1 MLFVLIFFRA
11 CQNGYI
17 EQVDCLINAGAKCNA
32 HKTTKCTP
40 LYAAIRAGH
49 IAIVKKLLI
58 RFPDSINVKI
68 STSQYDELKL
78 NINLFSLL
86 FCLSLVC
93 NIRELVSITCCM
105 YQWEK

>member
-1 MLFVLIFFRA
+1 MFLFVLYFRA

-58 RFPDSINVKI
+58 QFPDSINVNYYPATLRPNGK
-68 STSQYDELKL
+68 
-78 NINLFSLL
+78 
-86 FCLSLVC
+86 
-93 NIRELVSITCCM
+93 
-105 YQWEK
+105 